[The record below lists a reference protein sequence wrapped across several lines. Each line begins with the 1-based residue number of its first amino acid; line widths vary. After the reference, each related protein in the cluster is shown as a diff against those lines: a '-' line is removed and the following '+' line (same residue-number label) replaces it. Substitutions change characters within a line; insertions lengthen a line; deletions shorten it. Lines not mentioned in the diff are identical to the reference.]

1 MTDVVTVSAQQD
13 ALRPLRQ
20 FVGALTGAVSGYDQ
34 ATVYSDWA
42 SYNTPG
48 GYQSV
53 GQYSV
58 SAEGKPYALPIT
70 ATRSG
75 AVVISPTLILF
86 GLGVAAAM
94 LWKK

>member
-1 MTDVVTVSAQQD
+1 MTDVVAISAQQD

-42 SYNTPG
+42 AYNTPT
-48 GYQSV
+48 GYQAV
-53 GQYSV
+53 GPYSV
-58 SAEGKPYALPIT
+58 SAEGRPYTLPIT

-75 AVVISPTLILF
+75 AVIISPTLILF
-86 GLGVAAAM
+86 LAGIAAAM

>member
-34 ATVYSDWA
+34 ATVYSDWY
-42 SYNTPG
+42 SYNMPT
-48 GYQSV
+48 GYQAV
-53 GQYSV
+53 GPYSV
-58 SAEGKPYALPIT
+58 SAEGQPYALPIT
-70 ATRSG
+70 ATRNGSL
-75 AVVISPTLILF
+75 VISPTLMLF
-86 GLGVAAAM
+86 AAGVAVAL